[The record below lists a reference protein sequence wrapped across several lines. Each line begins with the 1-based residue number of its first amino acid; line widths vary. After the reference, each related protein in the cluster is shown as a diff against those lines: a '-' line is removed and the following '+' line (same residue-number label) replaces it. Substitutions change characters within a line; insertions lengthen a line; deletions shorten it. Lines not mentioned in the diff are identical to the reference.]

1 MSDQDSEAGA
11 GSQMAVDHVHRY
23 GTCRDM
29 LQDLSAYVDGELEE
43 SLCLAIEEHMRGCQ
57 NCRVV
62 VDTLRKTVLLYH
74 QLPQEPLPEDVET
87 RLFRRLELTDF
98 LG

>member
-1 MSDQDSEAGA
+1 
-11 GSQMAVDHVHRY
+11 
-23 GTCRDM
+23 M

-43 SLCLAIEEHMRGCQ
+43 TLCLAIEEHMSGCQ

-74 QLPQEPLPEDVET
+74 QLPPEPLPEDVEV
-87 RLFRRLELTDF
+87 RLFKRLELTDF